1 MLSWVVP
8 SAGIHRWRLRL
19 DESQSWREN
28 STHSAVANS
37 TFFDSGSQN
46 FLSPEFAGSKFF
58 VPVITH
64 TGWVSQNVLSHYTR
78 VPNFSHC
85 YEPASRV
92 LSFFVPWLWTRFA
105 GSQFFCHIVTDPLG
119 GSHKYLSQYHGPASG
134 SIIMG
139 QNILGPSTRVCN
151 NWDKIFA
158 TCEFRGQKILGPRV
172 KKC

>member
-58 VPVITH
+58 VPAITH
-64 TGWVSQNVLSHYTR
+64 TGWGSQNVLSHYFTR
-78 VPNFSHC
+78 QKQFFQKTLKISAPN
-85 YEPASRV
+85 
-92 LSFFVPWLWTRFA
+92 SFFQKTSRRGAAHGRRLKSLHKSMQQKQFSYCFIFPFRYTMGWRLILWVRRASARF
-105 GSQFFCHIVTDPLG
+105 DW
-119 GSHKYLSQYHGPASG
+119 
-134 SIIMG
+134 
-139 QNILGPSTRVCN
+139 NIL
-151 NWDKIFA
+151 
-158 TCEFRGQKILGPRV
+158 LV
-172 KKC
+172 KLIW